1 MIEAV
6 SAMAEMLADLHS
18 VASAGAPRIDMPGAG
33 VNSAG
38 DAPAASF
45 SASLKAAV
53 GRVDGTIAAAN
64 GLAASFASGN
74 HDIPLSDVMVSLE
87 QANLSLQ
94 LAANVR
100 DKVVGAYTSIMN
112 MQL

>member
-6 SAMAEMLADLHS
+6 SAMSEMLSQLRQIGDSAAPGAVMPDPALT
-18 VASAGAPRIDMPGAG
+18 ASGAPAG
-33 VNSAG
+33 T
-38 DAPAASF
+38 SF
-45 SASLKAAV
+45 SGALKNAIE
-53 GRVDGTIAAAN
+53 RVDGAVSSAN
-64 GLAASFASGN
+64 GLATSFASGN

-87 QANLSLQ
+87 QANLALQ

-100 DKVVGAYTSIMN
+100 DKVVGAYTNVMN